1 MSRKYIRYFVR
12 MKNRRV
18 FQGPEVNKIFWM
30 RLTAVTQIRPVS
42 RLNMPLTFSV
52 IGAIELCWFKRLGPV
67 IIQRTSCE
75 TLLLWWKS
83 SGKYFG
89 YGTFGANN
97 RRTVAEILFRNIDEM
112 IIYMIYIIILVTLS
126 DLFAYCK
133 RQFSLKTII
142 MIFDQLI
149 TRLEQIHA
157 KGFIHRWV

>member
-1 MSRKYIRYFVR
+1 MFWKMSRKYIRYFVR

-89 YGTFGANN
+89 YGTFGANY
-97 RRTVAEILFRNIDEM
+97 RRTVAEMPFRNIDWHNKEILKYRNIM
-112 IIYMIYIIILVTLS
+112 KYRNIDWHIYDHSLGIL
-126 DLFAYCK
+126 K
-133 RQFSLKTII
+133 RFVRIL
-142 MIFDQLI
+142 
-149 TRLEQIHA
+149 
-157 KGFIHRWV
+157 